1 MGGKGD
7 NDVQLGLITNSMLIN
22 LSMDV
27 LNSVSL
33 YPVLNSNDHHIEVI
47 FNDLS
52 ENVAFKQQSMAYIQ
66 GFQYGVRSS
75 VHVFINVLM

>member
-33 YPVLNSNDHHIEVI
+33 FTVLNSIDHHI
-47 FNDLS
+47 
-52 ENVAFKQQSMAYIQ
+52 
-66 GFQYGVRSS
+66 
-75 VHVFINVLM
+75 